1 MEIRIR
7 DTYVA
12 KKAVI
17 AAMKNSDYDISD
29 WGNST
34 LDGLAD
40 LIMAA
45 LAAYEA
51 TSKYMPNGGRGNDE
65 DHG

>member
-12 KKAVI
+12 KRAVI
-17 AAMKNSDYDISD
+17 AALKTVDYETAS
-29 WGNST
+29 WGSAT

-51 TSKYMPNGGRGNDE
+51 TSNYTPSGGNDE
-65 DHG
+65 NHR